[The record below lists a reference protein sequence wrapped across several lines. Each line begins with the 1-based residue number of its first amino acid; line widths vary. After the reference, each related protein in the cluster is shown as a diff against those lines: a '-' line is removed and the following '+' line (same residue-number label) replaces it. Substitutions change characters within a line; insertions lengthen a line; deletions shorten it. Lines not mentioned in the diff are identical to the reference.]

1 MPDTDG
7 QALTSIKISTSLV
20 LGSGGARGLAHIG
33 VIRCLEEKG
42 YAVEDV
48 AGCSIGALIGGI
60 YAAGKLDVYA
70 DWVTQLQ
77 RTDVLRLLDPSL
89 GGDSLLKGVRIIN
102 VLRELIGE
110 YKIEDLPIGFTAVAT
125 DLANAGSGREVWIN
139 RGPMFEAI
147 RASIA
152 VPSLFAPVHKD
163 GQLLVDGS
171 VLNPLPVGPTLHRP
185 TRVTVAVNLNGR
197 YDTTQKLPVKVTQ
210 AAKPEAESDSEA
222 SYTEMFG
229 QFLSKVWPASSESPV
244 SQLGLTGVAVR
255 SMEAMQASI
264 TDFRLAGN
272 MPSVVVNIPSNLCS
286 FFDFHRAEE
295 LIEFGYERAGK
306 AIGEFE
312 ANYPVLV
319 GKPASD

>member
-1 MPDTDG
+1 MT
-7 QALTSIKISTSLV
+7 TKKISTSLV

-33 VIRCLEEKG
+33 VIRRLEEKG
-42 YAVEDV
+42 YVVQDV
-48 AGCSIGALIGGI
+48 AGSSMGALVGGI
-60 YAAGKLDVYA
+60 YAAGKLDVYVE
-70 DWVTQLQ
+70 WVTKLQ

-89 GGDSLLKGVRIIN
+89 SGDSLLKGARIIN
-102 VLRELIGE
+102 VLRSLIGE
-110 YKIEDLPIGFTAVAT
+110 YQIEDLPIGFTAVAT
-125 DLANAGSGREVWIN
+125 DLANAGSGREVWLS

-163 GQLLVDGS
+163 GHLLVDGS

-197 YDTTQKLPVKVTQ
+197 YDTIRQLPPLAAQKAVPTT
-210 AAKPEAESDSEA
+210 EEGSESSFTD
-222 SYTEMFG
+222 MFG

-244 SQLGLTGVAVR
+244 SRLGLTEVALR

-286 FFDFHRAEE
+286 FFDFHRAHE

-306 AIGEFE
+306 AIDEFE
-312 ANYPVLV
+312 ANYPGLI
-319 GKPASD
+319 GKPTAD

>member
-1 MPDTDG
+1 MTH
-7 QALTSIKISTSLV
+7 THRISTSLV
-20 LGSGGARGLAHIG
+20 LGSGGARGLTHIG

-42 YAVEDV
+42 YGVDDV
-48 AGCSIGALIGGI
+48 AGSSIGALIGGI

-89 GGDSLLKGVRIIN
+89 SGDALLKGVRIIN
-102 VLRELIGE
+102 VLRELIGDYE
-110 YKIEDLPIGFTAVAT
+110 IESLPIGFTAVAT

-139 RGPMFEAI
+139 RGPMFDAI

-152 VPSLFAPVHKD
+152 VPSIFAPVHKD

-171 VLNPLPVGPTLHRP
+171 VLNPLPVGPSLHRP

-197 YDTTQKLPVKVTQ
+197 YDTTRKLPVLATQ
-210 AAKPEAESDSEA
+210 AAQPESSDDQEA

-229 QFLSKVWPASSESPV
+229 QFLSKVWPASTESPV
-244 SQLGLTGVAVR
+244 VKLGLTEVALR

-264 TDFRLAGN
+264 TDFRLAAN

-286 FFDFHRAEE
+286 FFDFHRAQE
-295 LIEFGYERAGK
+295 LIEFGYERASK
-306 AIGEFE
+306 AIDEFE
-312 ANYPVLV
+312 TNYPGLV
-319 GKPASD
+319 GKLPPE